1 MSRLTTADLLLSDDL
16 LIPKG
21 TMIVIP
27 AHSINMDPAIFPE
40 PEKFDG
46 FRFAKLRAR
55 PGNENKYQFVTTGAE
70 SVNFGHGTHA
80 CPGRFFASNEIKVLL
95 VELLLRYDFRFQ
107 EGQGRPVDYVHETT
121 VAPDP
126 TVEVLFRQRVHD

>member
-1 MSRLTTADLLLSDDL
+1 MGRITTSELPLSDGVI
-16 LIPKG
+16 IPKG
-21 TMIVIP
+21 TMIAIP

-40 PEKFDG
+40 PETFDA
-46 FRFAKLRAR
+46 FRFAKLRAQ
-55 PGNENKYQFVTTGAE
+55 PGNENKYQFVTTGPE

-95 VELLLRYDFRFQ
+95 AELLLRYDFKFK
-107 EGQGRPVDYVHETT
+107 EGQGQPADYVTETI

-126 TVEVLFRQRVHD
+126 TVELLFRERVRG